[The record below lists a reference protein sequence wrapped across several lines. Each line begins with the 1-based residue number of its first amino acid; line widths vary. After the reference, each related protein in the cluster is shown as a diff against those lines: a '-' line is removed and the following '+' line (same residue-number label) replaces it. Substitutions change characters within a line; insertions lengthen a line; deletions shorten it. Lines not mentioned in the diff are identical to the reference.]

1 MKNIS
6 LILLSAGESSRFK
19 LPIKKQWLRINDKPL
34 WLSVVEKFQSLNM
47 FQNIILT
54 AHKDEVSFFRNFT
67 NIKIVAGGNS
77 RQNSIKNALSE
88 IDSEFV
94 MISDIARCFIPK
106 DMIFRLIENIPNGDI
121 IVPFLPIS
129 DTVVFDGKNINR
141 EHLKIVQT
149 PQISTTSILKKLI
162 QETSQEFTDES
173 SLFFA
178 NGFKRFFVSGDK
190 KAEKLTYISD
200 ITSSDCFQ
208 KPVSN
213 NILIGNGFDVHQ
225 FEFDDSPLKL
235 GGVEIKSPF
244 SFKAHSDG
252 DVLIHSLIDS
262 ILGASG
268 IGDIGEMFPDNDEK
282 YRGADSVELL
292 KIVLKTIT
300 NIGLEINNIDIT
312 VMAEIPRL
320 KKYKMEIREKLSQI
334 LDVPKFLVNVK
345 ATTTEKL
352 GFIGRK
358 EGVAVLSSVSL
369 KYINWRELI
378 NEL

>member
-1 MKNIS
+1 LKNLS

-19 LPIKKQWLRINDKPL
+19 LPIKKQWLRIGEKPL
-34 WLSVVEKFQSLNM
+34 WLSVLEKFQSLDI
-47 FQNIILT
+47 FQKIILT
-54 AHKDEVSFFRNFT
+54 AHKDEVSFFQNFT
-67 NIKIVAGGNS
+67 DIQIVAGGDS

-88 IDSEFV
+88 IESDFV

-129 DTVVFDGKNINR
+129 DTVVFDGENINR
-141 EHLKIVQT
+141 EHLQIVQT
-149 PQISTTSILKKLI
+149 PQLSKTAILKNLI
-162 QETSQEFTDES
+162 QETSREFTDES

-178 NGFKRFFVSGDK
+178 NGFKRFFVLGDK
-190 KAEKLTYISD
+190 RAEKLTYISD

-208 KPVSN
+208 KPVSS

-225 FEFDDSPLKL
+225 FEFGDSPLKL
-235 GGVEIKSPF
+235 GGIEIETPF
-244 SFKAHSDG
+244 KFKAHSDG

-268 IGDIGEMFPDNDEK
+268 IGDIGEMFPDTDEK

-292 KIVLKTIT
+292 KVVLQTIQK
-300 NIGLEINNIDIT
+300 IGLEINNVDIT
-312 VMAEIPRL
+312 VIAEIPRL
-320 KKYKMEIREKLSQI
+320 KKYKMEIRENLSKVLGI
-334 LDVPKFLVNVK
+334 PKYLVNVK

-352 GFIGRK
+352 GFVGRK
-358 EGVAVLSSVSL
+358 EGVAVLSSASL
-369 KYINWRELI
+369 KYINWREVL